1 MPRAASA
8 VQWAA
13 ENPKG
18 PDDRRHAD
26 RKDGREC
33 ASWNLSRKVV
43 NEPALEREHRPF
55 EAFERIEAL
64 GRRQKRSGAG
74 IAKEHENSVVNAGGF
89 FAAAPEREFAEC
101 RGERFS
107 ARRSSHCGAQ
117 GSRRCSI
124 TTMRSPIGASTNAF
138 PHRSCSRSP
147 LRTGMSAVRGI
158 PAAAAQARTTGSS
171 QATAR

>member
-8 VQWAA
+8 RAMGGRKPEGQTIGGMLIVRTGENACHGTSPAKLSMNQLSSGSTDRLKRLSGLKLLGVGKSVAA
-13 ENPKG
+13 
-18 PDDRRHAD
+18 
-26 RKDGREC
+26 
-33 ASWNLSRKVV
+33 
-43 NEPALEREHRPF
+43 PALPKSTKTALSMPA
-55 EAFERIEAL
+55 AFSRLRQRASSPSAVGSASRQAL
-64 GRRQKRSGAG
+64 QSLRR
-74 IAKEHENSVVNAGGF
+74 
-89 FAAAPEREFAEC
+89 
-101 RGERFS
+101 
-107 ARRSSHCGAQ
+107 Q